1 MIPLILA
8 IPAAV
13 AALVAVFVALLNWEK
28 VIDWFK
34 GRTQL
39 KVSDKDNI
47 AFTIQEK
54 LKDGKYETVQG
65 IFNKS
70 TNELLDAKKYK
81 SEEIDDQL
89 AKVHRREKLVF
100 YE

>member
-1 MIPLILA
+1 MISLIIA
-8 IPAAV
+8 AAAV
-13 AALVAVFVALLNWEK
+13 LTAVVLLLLNWEK

-34 GRTQL
+34 GRTRL

-47 AFTIQEK
+47 AFTLQEK
-54 LKDGKYETVQG
+54 LKSGKFETVQG

-70 TNELLDAKKYK
+70 TNKLLDGTKYI

-89 AKVHRREKLVF
+89 AKAHRREKLVL